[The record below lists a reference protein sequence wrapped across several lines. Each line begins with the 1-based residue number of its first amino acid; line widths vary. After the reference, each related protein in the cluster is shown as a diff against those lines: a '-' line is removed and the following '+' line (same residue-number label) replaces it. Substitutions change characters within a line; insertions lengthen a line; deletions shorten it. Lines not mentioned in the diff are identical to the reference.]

1 MFQTKP
7 NAELQ
12 KPRTYRLPV
21 RLIRCIEEKARELG
35 ISPHA
40 CALKLLDE
48 ACHGERRQPG

>member
-48 ACHGERRQPG
+48 ACRGERRQPG

>member
-7 NAELQ
+7 DAELKQ
-12 KPRTYRLPV
+12 VRTYRMPV

-40 CALKLLDE
+40 CGLKLLDE

>member
-7 NAELQ
+7 DAELKQ
-12 KPRTYRLPV
+12 VRTYRMPV

-40 CALKLLDE
+40 CGLKLLDE
-48 ACHGERRQPG
+48 ACRGERRQPG